1 MSEQPRIRKMVLF
14 KHGVAYLERSGPA
27 EHAFELSFK
36 REEMSDV
43 LKSLAAWVVR
53 GEARVNWVAFEKPE
67 DPEQVLRDRNLGFAP
82 GDALSGLLGAL
93 RGQTIALSTGGA
105 AKRGELLGY
114 QSVPGENGAEERVV
128 VLRTEAGR
136 LELVQLRSVTG
147 VELLEERSRSDVAFI
162 LDRSR
167 AATSGENRA
176 VRIHVE
182 GRAEELRVS
191 YVIPA
196 PTWRVSYRVALA
208 GDEATIMGWGI
219 VHNPAAEDIEGVQ
232 LTLTTGQPVS
242 FLIDLYNPKT
252 VARTVVEEQSRA
264 ASAPKKF
271 EKARRASMGPVGA
284 AAPAPAMFAMA
295 AAPMVMDA
303 DTPAGGFGAAYA
315 GSVTPQAEGF
325 DRGELFEYR
334 IAAPVSIGRGGS
346 AMVPLFVAKTP
357 AKKERIWRDGEP
369 PNPDLVLTF
378 DNDTGVVL
386 EEGPAVIYDGDVYAG
401 ESMVPYSA
409 RKAKVRLG
417 FAKDL
422 SVHCTGRAQSRT
434 VFTSVQVIRGALV
447 EEFREETDHVFRV
460 ESDHQEPVD
469 VVVEMP
475 RDHTRTLNE
484 AFAMP
489 FEETEGFHR
498 FRLTAPPGGSADI
511 TVQARWQRHARV
523 QWQQVDQSRLSRWLS
538 ERFLDDATIEKLR
551 GVLALQ
557 DQERELERTLQS
569 WRDHQVQV
577 GARIDRSRQQLGVL
591 KDTGPEG
598 ELRLRY
604 VRDLEAAQN
613 QMAEAEAAAETLVRQ
628 VADLQIEARSQ
639 LEMVLREAPSVP
651 AR

>member
-27 EHAFELSFK
+27 DGAFELSFK

-53 GEARVNWVAFEKPE
+53 GDARVSWVAFEKPE

-82 GDALSGLLGAL
+82 GDAMSGLLGAL
-93 RGQTIALSTGGA
+93 RGQKVTLSAGGS
-105 AKRGELLGY
+105 AKSGELLGY
-114 QSVPGENGAEERVV
+114 QNVAGAHGAEERVV
-128 VLRTEAGR
+128 VLRTSEGL
-136 LELVQLRSVTG
+136 LELVHLLRITA
-147 VELLEERSRSDVAFI
+147 VELHEERSRSDVAFI

-176 VRIHVE
+176 VRIHVD
-182 GRAEELRVS
+182 GRADELRVS

-196 PTWRVSYRVALA
+196 PTWRVSYRVAIA
-208 GDEATIMGWGI
+208 GDDATIMGWGI
-219 VHNPAAEDIEGVQ
+219 VHNPAAEDIEGVH

-252 VARTVVEEQSRA
+252 VARTVVEEQSRV

-271 EKARRASMGPVGA
+271 QKARSAAMAPLPAPA
-284 AAPAPAMFAMA
+284 AAPYPMAAMA
-295 AAPMVMDA
+295 MPMDS
-303 DTPAGGFGAAYA
+303 DTPAGGFGAAYGA
-315 GSVTPQAEGF
+315 SVEPMAEGF

-386 EEGPAVIYDGDVYAG
+386 EEGPAVVYDGDVYAG

-422 SVHCTGRAQSRT
+422 SVQCTSRTSSRT
-434 VFTSVQVIRGALV
+434 VFSSVQVVRGALV

-460 ESDHQEPVD
+460 ESDLQEPVD

-475 RDHTRTLNE
+475 RDHTRTLNA

-489 FEETEGFHR
+489 FEETDGFHR
-498 FRLTAPPGGSADI
+498 FKLTAPPGGNAEI
-511 TVQARWQRHARV
+511 TVQARWQRHSRV
-523 QWQQVDQSRLSRWLS
+523 QWQQVDQARLGRWLS

-551 GVLALQ
+551 AVLTLQ
-557 DQERELERTLQS
+557 DQERDLERTLQS
-569 WRDHQVQV
+569 WRDHQAQV
-577 GARIDRSRQQLGVL
+577 STRIERSRQQLGVL

-613 QMAEAEAAAETLVRQ
+613 QMAEAETAAETLVRQ
-628 VADLQIEARSQ
+628 IAELQLEARDR
-639 LEMVLREAPSVP
+639 LNAVLDAPK
-651 AR
+651 

>member
-27 EHAFELSFK
+27 DGAFELSFK

-53 GEARVNWVAFEKPE
+53 GDAQVNWVAFEKPE

-93 RGQTIALSTGGA
+93 RGQKITLSAGGT
-105 AKRGELLGY
+105 AKSGELLGY
-114 QSVPGENGAEERVV
+114 QSVPGESGAEERVV
-128 VLRTEAGR
+128 VLRTAAGQ
-136 LELVQLRSVTG
+136 LELVQLRTITG
-147 VELLEERSRSDVAFI
+147 MELLEERSRSDVAFI

-196 PTWRVSYRVALA
+196 PTWRVSYRVALT
-208 GDEATIMGWGI
+208 GDEAAIMGWGI

-252 VARTVVEEQSRA
+252 VARTVVEEQSRV

-271 EKARRASMGPVGA
+271 EKARRASMGPA
-284 AAPAPAMFAMA
+284 AAPAPMMFAMA
-295 AAPMVMDA
+295 AAPMAMDS
-303 DTPAGGFGAAYA
+303 DTPAGGFGASYEA
-315 GSVTPQAEGF
+315 SVTPQAEGV

-346 AMVPLFVAKTP
+346 AMVPLFLAKTP

-434 VFTSVQVIRGALV
+434 VFTSVQIVRGVLV

-469 VVVEMP
+469 VVIEMP
-475 RDHTRTLNE
+475 RDHTRTLNT

-498 FRLTAPPGGSADI
+498 FKITAPPGGMGEI
-511 TVQARWQRHARV
+511 TVQARWQRQARV
-523 QWQQVDQSRLSRWLS
+523 QWQQVDQGRLGRWLS
-538 ERFLDDATIEKLR
+538 ERFLDDGTIEKLR
-551 GVLALQ
+551 AVLALQ

-569 WRDHQVQV
+569 WRDHQTQV
-577 GARIDRSRQQLGVL
+577 ATRIERSRQQLGVL

-613 QMAEAEAAAETLVRQ
+613 QMAEADAAAETLVRQ
-628 VADLQIEARSQ
+628 IAELQVDARAQ
-639 LEMVLREAPSVP
+639 LAAVLRDGKE
-651 AR
+651 

>member
-27 EHAFELSFK
+27 DGAFELSFK

-53 GEARVNWVAFEKPE
+53 GDAQVNWVAFEKPE

-93 RGQTIALSTGGA
+93 RGQKITLSAGGS
-105 AKRGELLGY
+105 AKSGELLGY
-114 QSVPGENGAEERVV
+114 QTVPGESGAEERVV
-128 VLRTEAGR
+128 VLRTAAGH
-136 LELVQLRSVTG
+136 LELVHLRSITG

-196 PTWRVSYRVALA
+196 PTWRVSYRVALG
-208 GDEATIMGWGI
+208 GDDATIMGWGI

-252 VARTVVEEQSRA
+252 VARTVVEEQSRV

-271 EKARRASMGPVGA
+271 EKARRASLGG
-284 AAPAPAMFAMA
+284 AAPAPAPMMFAMA
-295 AAPMVMDA
+295 AAPMAMDS
-303 DTPAGGFGAAYA
+303 DTPASGFGAAYEA
-315 GSVTPQAEGF
+315 SVAPQAEGF

-346 AMVPLFVAKTP
+346 AMVPLFVAKAP

-422 SVHCTGRAQSRT
+422 SVHCTGRSTSRT
-434 VFTSVQVIRGALV
+434 VFTSVQVVRGALV
-447 EEFREETDHVFRV
+447 EEFREETDHLFHV
-460 ESDHQEPVD
+460 ESDHQEPVE

-475 RDHTRTLNE
+475 RDHTRTLN
-484 AFAMP
+484 ADFAMP

-498 FRLTAPPGGSADI
+498 FKLTAPPGGKAEI
-511 TVQARWQRHARV
+511 TVQTRWQRHTRV
-523 QWQQVDQSRLSRWLS
+523 QWQQVDQARLGRWLS

-551 GVLALQ
+551 AVLALQ
-557 DQERELERTLQS
+557 EQERELERTLQS
-569 WRDHQVQV
+569 WRDHQTQV
-577 GARIDRSRQQLGVL
+577 GTRIERSRQQLGVL

-604 VRDLEAAQN
+604 VRDLETAQN

-628 VADLQIEARSQ
+628 IAELQADARAQ
-639 LEMVLREAPSVP
+639 LEAVLRAGKE
-651 AR
+651 